1 MNRVSDNRELLRG
14 RGGFTLIEIMI
25 ALVILSIALAAV
37 FSTFNSQHK
46 SYIVLNGVAQMQE
59 NVRGGMLYI
68 EDELRNAASIPSL
81 NMSLPPE
88 LFGGSVPISLVSG
101 LGVADGDGNGPDR
114 IFVISLQAGQTALAS
129 EAGVSVGVSDS
140 LDVTSVEGWQAGDI
154 AIVYNDTIASFVFI
168 TGVQESS
175 TRLTHNSG
183 SSVSGIFDGFNNNKL
198 GVSYGVGTSVARI
211 RYSGYSIDNSAPAH
225 PRLVRTYLDN
235 NANFTSDI
243 VADDIEDMQM
253 LLGIY
258 DNTTGAI
265 TEKDGSY
272 FTGAN
277 ASKLASV
284 RQIRIQLVGRMAS
297 PDPAWTEGP
306 YYNARYNRI
315 GGIAG
320 FDHHRRRPI
329 EQVIYLR
336 NTGWMK

>member
-1 MNRVSDNRELLRG
+1 VNRVSDNRELLRG

-25 ALVILSIALAAV
+25 AVAILSIALAAV
-37 FSTFNSQHK
+37 FSTFDSQHK
-46 SYIVLNGVAQMQE
+46 SYVVQNGVAQMQE

-81 NMSLPPE
+81 NLSLPPA

-101 LGVADGDGNGPDR
+101 LGVADGGVGGPDG
-114 IFVISLQAGQTALAS
+114 IFIISLQSGQTTLAS
-129 EAGVSVGVSDS
+129 NSGESVPVQADTDVASLEGWEAGD
-140 LDVTSVEGWQAGDI
+140 L
-154 AIVYNDTIASFVFI
+154 AIVYDGTNASFVFV
-168 TGVQESS
+168 TGVQDSP
-175 TRLTHNSG
+175 TRFNHHSIAG
-183 SSVSGIFDGFNNNKL
+183 SIFGQNKL
-198 GVSYGVGTSVARI
+198 NYDYGVGTSVARI
-211 RYSGYSIDNSAPAH
+211 RYSGYSIDNSTPAH
-225 PRLVRTYLDN
+225 PRLLRTYLDN

-243 VADDIEDMQM
+243 VADDIEDMQL

-265 TEKDGSY
+265 TEKDGSW

-277 ASKLASV
+277 ASQLASV

-297 PDPAWTEGP
+297 PDPAWTEGS
-306 YYNARYNRI
+306 YYNARYNRT

-320 FDHHRRRPI
+320 YDHHRRRSI

-336 NTGWMK
+336 NTGVRE